1 MVIIQRRLLRT
12 FSYLF
17 EHIEIL
23 LTELPPPVVSL
34 VNLGAAVAHD
44 LVPGPDG
51 QEDGVGPEQQD
62 EDDDDDVGGGE
73 VWLGDPPLVQRGKH
87 CRLVVHLRL
96 GERDR

>member
-1 MVIIQRRLLRT
+1 M
-12 FSYLF
+12 
-17 EHIEIL
+17 
-23 LTELPPPVVSL
+23 
-34 VNLGAAVAHD
+34 
-44 LVPGPDG
+44 PGPDG
-51 QEDGVGPEQQD
+51 QEDGVGPEQQN